1 MPFLGA
7 MLLVRFMALEKPLGQ
22 KEDDLD
28 ALRRLIETLKVD
40 DSIFNTIERLV
51 CHLYCVQKKH
61 GINNARYKKL
71 S

>member
-1 MPFLGA
+1 MPYLGA

-22 KEDDLD
+22 KEDYLD

-51 CHLYCVQKKH
+51 CHLYCV
-61 GINNARYKKL
+61 
-71 S
+71 